1 MAPEQVKG
9 KRGDARTDI
18 YSLGV
23 MLYEMVAGALPFEGT
38 NPYAIMHARFVGDPI
53 APRKWNPELSPQLE
67 EIILHA
73 MERQPYDR
81 YPSAAAMKAE
91 LDAPDTVP
99 LTGRCDRLRP
109 QVRWVRHW
117 HAARWIVLAILTP
130 IVIFGLMYFLTHN
143 PWRGH

>member
-1 MAPEQVKG
+1 VKG

-23 MLYEMVAGALPFEGT
+23 MLYEMVTGSLPFEGT
-38 NPYAIMHARFVGDPI
+38 NPYAIMHARLAGDPV

-73 MERQPYDR
+73 LERQPYDR
-81 YPSAAAMKAE
+81 YPSAAALKAE
-91 LDAPDTVP
+91 LESPDAVQ

-109 QVRWVRHW
+109 PDPWSHRW
-117 HAARWIVLAILTP
+117 HAWRWFVLAVLAP
-130 IVIFGLMYFLTHN
+130 VVVFGLMYFLAHN
-143 PWRGH
+143 PWKGR